1 MSIETIKVPDLGGAD
16 SVEVIEVCVA
26 VGDVI
31 SLEDSLVVLESD
43 KASMEVPSP
52 AAGRVSAIAVK
63 EGDSISEGAVLMEIE
78 TDAADSESTKASES
92 TTDAQESVSTA
103 APVQEATR
111 AEPQPEPA
119 APANDDQGGAVTQ
132 STVTVPDLG
141 GPEQVTVIEVCVSEG
156 DEVEEGDSLV
166 VLESDK
172 ASMEVPSPA
181 AGKVLAVAVKEGQ
194 QASPGAEIL
203 QLQIAGAQASTAA
216 VPEAAAAKTKTPQAA
231 PAASPEVPVTNT
243 PNQSTDSR
251 EIPTPSFA
259 KTEPDSRGSGEGRD
273 APGNRPIYAGPAVRK
288 LAREMGITLEAVTG
302 TGPRQ
307 RITKDDLKAFVKT
320 ALTSKPT
327 VSSGSGV
334 PQVPAVD
341 FSRFGEVRIE
351 PMSKIHRVTM
361 ESMHRSWLNVPHV
374 TQFDEVDITD
384 LEEFRGSLKAE
395 AEQRGVKVT
404 PVAFLLKACA
414 NALKQHPK
422 FNCSLHSDGES
433 IVYKEYVHIGLA
445 VDTPQG
451 LMVPVIRD
459 VDKKSVWQ
467 LAAESAE
474 LAQKAKDRKLAPT
487 DMQGGCFT
495 ISSLGSIGGQG
506 FTPIVNTPEVAIL
519 AVSRLGIKPVW
530 NGSEFVPRK
539 MLPLS
544 LSYDHRAVNGADC
557 GRFFTYLNEL
567 LSDVRRLAL

>member
-16 SVEVIEVCVA
+16 TVEVIEVCVA
-26 VGDVI
+26 VGDVV
-31 SLEDSLVVLESD
+31 SVEDSLVVLESD

-52 AAGRVSAIAVK
+52 AAGTISAIAVN
-63 EGDSISEGAVLMEIE
+63 EGDSISEGAVLVEIE
-78 TDAADSESTKASES
+78 TGAADAQSKTEAGATKAGPDDGDEPAGKEDKAAPQSPP
-92 TTDAQESVSTA
+92 ESVDAVIDASPGA
-103 APVQEATR
+103 ASKAG
-111 AEPQPEPA
+111 
-119 APANDDQGGAVTQ
+119 GGAKT
-132 STVTVPDLG
+132 SLSMVTVPDLG
-141 GPEQVTVIEVCVSEG
+141 GPEEVTVIEVCVGEG
-156 DEVEEGDSLV
+156 DDVAEGDSLV

-181 AGKVLAVAVKEGQ
+181 AGKVVSVVVKEGQ
-194 QASPGAEIL
+194 QAAPGADLL
-203 QLQIAGAQASTAA
+203 QLEVMSSEE
-216 VPEAAAAKTKTPQAA
+216 PAAAEESPVAQKAKA
-231 PAASPEVPVTNT
+231 PAAVEAEAAS
-243 PNQSTDSR
+243 SDSR

-259 KTEPDSRGSGEGRD
+259 KAEPDRKHAAVQDKTSTGSG
-273 APGNRPIYAGPAVRK
+273 IYAGPAVRK
-288 LAREMGITLEAVTG
+288 LAREMGIALESVNG
-302 TGPRQ
+302 TGPRK

-320 ALTSKPT
+320 ALTAAPAAPAG
-327 VSSGSGV
+327 GSGI
-334 PQVPAVD
+334 PPVPAVD
-341 FSRFGEVRIE
+341 FSKFGDVRIE
-351 PMSKIHRVTM
+351 PMSKIQRVTV

-374 TQFDEVDITD
+374 TQFDEVDVTD
-384 LEEFRGSLKAE
+384 LEEFRNSLKAE

-414 NALKQHPK
+414 NALLQHPR
-422 FNCSLHSDGES
+422 FNASLHSDGES
-433 IVYKEYVHIGLA
+433 IVYKQYVHIGLA

-451 LMVPVIRD
+451 LVVPVIRD

-474 LAQKAKDRKLAPT
+474 LAQKAKDRKLTPNE
-487 DMQGGCFT
+487 MQGGCFT

-519 AVSRLGIKPVW
+519 AVSRLAVKPVW
-530 NGSEFVPRK
+530 NGSEFLPRK

-557 GRFFTYLNEL
+557 GRFFTYLNAL